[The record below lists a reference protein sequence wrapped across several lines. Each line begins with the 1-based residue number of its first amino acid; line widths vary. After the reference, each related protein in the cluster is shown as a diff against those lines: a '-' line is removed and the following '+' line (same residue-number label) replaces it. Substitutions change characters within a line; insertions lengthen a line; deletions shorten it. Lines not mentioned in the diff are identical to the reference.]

1 MKRLNKQ
8 NPQKLGEKI
17 QYLLSSTVANNHM
30 WFVLFC
36 CSVCFISI
44 SVSISFSPKN
54 NAVLTDARQACTLG
68 IHLTILD

>member
-36 CSVCFISI
+36 C
-44 SVSISFSPKN
+44 
-54 NAVLTDARQACTLG
+54 
-68 IHLTILD
+68 